1 MALKGNLKDFTTA
14 QLLNLVN
21 LARKTGVLTVNG
33 REKATI
39 SFDQGKL
46 VYAETDALRG
56 DLGQVLYRA
65 GKLSKKQATLIDEKL
80 KGQSDRH
87 LGHRLIKSKM
97 ISQADILESIRQHI
111 LNVVYGLFAWGDG
124 TFDFQANPEPASSRI
139 RIPIELDTIIVEG
152 SRRLEESERLNDEL
166 PDLNI
171 RLQFV
176 PRPENR
182 LGKMNLTSDEWRIIN
197 YISPKNTIK
206 QIAEAN
212 QLSDFEVRRTIY
224 GLIEAGLIEPIRE
237 IEEPQYTS
245 RRKVS
250 PHNRK
255 PEASVA
261 DKRGVV
267 NRLIDRIRSL

>member
-1 MALKGNLKDFTTA
+1 MALKGNLRDFTTA

-21 LARKTGVLTVNG
+21 LARKTGVLTVKG
-33 REKATI
+33 QEKATI
-39 SFDQGKL
+39 SFQSGKL
-46 VYAETDALRG
+46 IYAETDGLRG

-65 GKLSKKQATLIDEKL
+65 GKLSAKQATLIDEKL

-87 LGHRLIKSKM
+87 LGHKLIKSNL
-97 ISQADILESIRQHI
+97 ITQSDILESIKQHV
-111 LNVVYGLFAWGDG
+111 LNVTYGMFAWGEG
-124 TFDFQANPEPASSRI
+124 TFDFEANPEPAAQRI
-139 RIPIELDTIIVEG
+139 KIPLELDMIIVEG

-176 PRPENR
+176 ARPENR
-182 LGKMNLTSDEWRIIN
+182 LGSMNLTSDEWRIIN

-212 QLSDFEVRRTIY
+212 KLSDFEVRRTIY
-224 GLIEAGLIEPIRE
+224 GLIEAGLIEAIRPAADAQPAE
-237 IEEPQYTS
+237 
-245 RRKVS
+245 RHVS
-250 PHNRK
+250 PRKRK

-261 DKRGVV
+261 DRRGVV

>member
-21 LARKTGVLTVNG
+21 IARKTGVLTIKG
-33 REKATI
+33 QDKAII
-39 SFDQGKL
+39 SFLEGKL
-46 VYAETDALRG
+46 VYAETDVLRG
-56 DLGQVLYRA
+56 DLGQVLFRA
-65 GKLSKKQATLIDEKL
+65 GKLSAKQATLIDEKL

-87 LGHRLIKSKM
+87 LGHKLIKSNL
-97 ISQADILESIRQHI
+97 ITQTDILESIKQHV
-111 LNVVYGLFAWGDG
+111 LNVIYSMFSWVDG
-124 TFDFQANPEPASSRI
+124 TFDFEAVPEPAAKRI
-139 RIPIELDTIIVEG
+139 KIPLELDMIIVEG

-176 PRPENR
+176 ARPENR
-182 LGKMNLTSDEWRIIN
+182 LGNMNLTSDEWRIIN

-212 QLSDFEVRRTIY
+212 KLSDFEVRRTIY
-224 GLIEAGLIEPIRE
+224 GLIEAGLIEAIRPAVE
-237 IEEPQYTS
+237 SKPAD
-245 RRKVS
+245 RHVS
-250 PHNRK
+250 PRK
-255 PEASVA
+255 REPEASVT
-261 DKRGVV
+261 DRRGVV